1 MESLWA
7 ATVCLRPHHLVEGW
21 NLYGLLWSAEAAPG
35 LVNAYAYAHA
45 SEKILN
51 ASQMRMRQ

>member
-1 MESLWA
+1 MAHGIWDMA
-7 ATVCLRPHHLVEGW
+7 YR
-21 NLYGLLWSAEAAPG
+21 YGDVAHEPG

-51 ASQMRMRQ
+51 ASRMRMRQ